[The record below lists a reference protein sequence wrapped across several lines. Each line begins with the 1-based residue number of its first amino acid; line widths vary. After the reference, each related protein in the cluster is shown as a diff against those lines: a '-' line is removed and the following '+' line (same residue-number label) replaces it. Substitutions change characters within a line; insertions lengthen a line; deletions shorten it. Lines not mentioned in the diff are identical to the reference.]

1 MKIIASTGKE
11 EVAIV
16 YIAEFGEGKKIEL
29 VESLQP
35 PIPRE
40 EKWVLLVSS
49 MFGCPVECIMCD
61 AGGCYQ
67 GKLTRD
73 ELFAQI
79 DYLVYKRFP
88 DGRIPS
94 RNFKIQFARMGEPS
108 LNPAVLDVL
117 AELPQRYHAPGLMP
131 SISTVAPW
139 GTNAFFR
146 RLLTIKKEMYPGG
159 KFQFQFSLHTTDAAL
174 RNRIIPIK
182 KWSFEKMAEY
192 GEQFYAPGDRKIT
205 LNFAL
210 ADSYPLDPQVLLQ
223 TFDPARY
230 LVKITPLNPTYKASR
245 NNLNTYI
252 DPHQAG
258 AKYPAVQALRQ
269 AGYDVIVSIGEV
281 EENFIG
287 SNCGQYLRKH
297 LEASEPLGTGYTY
310 PVQEL
315 GGSEL

>member
-1 MKIIASTGKE
+1 MNIIASTGKE

-16 YIAEFGEGKKIEL
+16 YIAEFGEGKRIEL

-61 AGGCYQ
+61 AGGYYH
-67 GKLTRD
+67 GKLSKD
-73 ELFAQI
+73 ELLAQI

-88 DGRIPS
+88 DGNIPS
-94 RNFKIQFARMGEPS
+94 RQFKIQFARMGEPS

-117 AELPQRYHAPGLMP
+117 EELPQRYQAPGLKP
-131 SISTVAPW
+131 SVSTVAPC
-139 GTNAFFR
+139 GTNRFFR
-146 RLLTIKKEMYPGG
+146 RLLDIKNALYSGG
-159 KFQFQFSLHTTDAAL
+159 NFQFQFSLHTTDPAL
-174 RNRIIPIK
+174 RDQIIPVK
-182 KWSFEKMAEY
+182 KWSFDEMAEY
-192 GEQFYAPGDRKIT
+192 GEQFYAPGDLKIT

-210 ADSYPLDPQVLLQ
+210 AESYPLDPQVLLR
-223 TFDPARY
+223 TFNPQKY

-252 DPHQAG
+252 DPHAQG
-258 AKYPAVQALRQ
+258 AVYPKVQALQ
-269 AGYDVIVSIGEV
+269 EAGYDVIVSIGEV
-281 EENFIG
+281 EENYIG

-297 LEASEPLGTGYTY
+297 MESAEPLGSGYTY
-310 PVQEL
+310 PVREM
-315 GGSEL
+315 